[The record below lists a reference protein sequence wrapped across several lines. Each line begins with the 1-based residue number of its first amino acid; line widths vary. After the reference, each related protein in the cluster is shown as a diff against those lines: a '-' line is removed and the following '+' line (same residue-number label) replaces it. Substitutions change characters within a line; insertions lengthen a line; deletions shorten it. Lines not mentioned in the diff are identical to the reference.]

1 MNISFDALE
10 EFINDFN
17 LAIENGIIAFSAI
30 LHIRLNGQ
38 LQVITSDVQVITSD
52 NLGTIY
58 LLGLDK
64 NEGYVP
70 DMFEA
75 KKNLFSYT
83 KGTGLKITGT
93 SNAGNFIISVSP
105 K

>member
-1 MNISFDALE
+1 MNISFEALE
-10 EFINDFN
+10 QFINDFN
-17 LAIENGIIAFSAI
+17 LTIENGIIAFSAI

-83 KGTGLKITGT
+83 KGTGLKITGA
-93 SNAGNFIISVSP
+93 SDAGNFIISVSP